1 MTTST
6 GKTPARLY
14 LAGLLSLT
22 SLVFTGG
29 CSSEITADDVRGDPT
44 PELESMAFT
53 SEERKSIHARTFN
66 TQFRQIPDDIDE
78 ILLLDRPVRFSPRYP
93 IP

>member
-6 GKTPARLY
+6 GKTSARMIV
-14 LAGLLSLT
+14 AGLLSLT

-29 CSSEITADDVRGDPT
+29 CSSEVTAWDVRSDPT

-53 SEERKSIHARTFN
+53 SEERHSIHARMLN

>member
-6 GKTPARLY
+6 GKTSARMIV
-14 LAGLLSLT
+14 AGLLSLA
-22 SLVFTGG
+22 SLVLSGG
-29 CSSEITADDVRGDPT
+29 CSSDITANDVRFDPT

-53 SEERKSIHARTFN
+53 SEERRSIHARMLN